1 MITIMCILGNYW
13 AKHYYHMPEHEIYK
27 VGLIGV
33 FFARIF
39 GSDWIDNN

>member
-13 AKHYYHMPEHEIYK
+13 AKHYYHFSEDEIYEY
-27 VGLIGV
+27 GLIGI

-39 GSDWIDNN
+39 GSDWLK